1 MKPLNVRKVD
11 TASYPPSQ
19 PVMAK
24 VDSAGRILVP
34 ARLRRELGVEAG
46 DEVQLILRGS
56 VLEVRS
62 LDDTIREAQALVR
75 THVSKKKSLV
85 RELLEERRQE
95 ASDE

>member
-11 TASYPPSQ
+11 AANYPPSQ

-34 ARLRRELGVEAG
+34 ARLRRALGIESG

-62 LDDTIREAQALVR
+62 LDDTIREAQAMVR
-75 THVSKKKSLV
+75 NHVSKKKSLV
-85 RELLEERRQE
+85 RELIEERRKD
-95 ASDE
+95 ASCE